1 MVCEVAHRLLARKH
15 HQSLVQLLGGSMK
28 VGDLV
33 RDIADPRVPYGIV
46 VGQHLGQ
53 TDRWFIR
60 WFTGYFQGK
69 TNSRWRSH
77 LEVL

>member
-1 MVCEVAHRLLARKH
+1 
-15 HQSLVQLLGGSMK
+15 MK

-33 RDIADPRVPYGIV
+33 RDIADPRLPYGIV
-46 VGQHLGQ
+46 VGRCTEHLDALGLSKSQ
-53 TDRWFIR
+53 TDRWVVK

-77 LEVL
+77 LEVLCK

>member
-1 MVCEVAHRLLARKH
+1 M
-15 HQSLVQLLGGSMK
+15 Q

-60 WFTGYFQGK
+60 WFTGYWQGQ
-69 TNSRWRSH
+69 TNSRWCSH